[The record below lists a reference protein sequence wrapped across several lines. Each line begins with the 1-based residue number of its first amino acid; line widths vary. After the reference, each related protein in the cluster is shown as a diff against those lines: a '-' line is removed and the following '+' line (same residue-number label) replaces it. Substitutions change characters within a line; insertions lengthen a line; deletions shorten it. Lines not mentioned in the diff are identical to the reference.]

1 MRKTRKSKIVILSI
15 LGLAA
20 VSIGSIGFATWLVGI
35 NKTEETLHVEAK
47 VDNSVNDSQYLEIA
61 VNGRDFHIAEK
72 SAIDRNNSNIVGA
85 NANAGE
91 NGLGVKSDALTFD
104 IDTFTVLVGKGVTS
118 RPRKVVLELTA
129 GDNEFNAVSASA
141 DLIQNCQY
149 TQGSGETA
157 TLKTIGARTES
168 SLTYLSYKEE
178 FLLSSSTYFTN
189 DESTTSNSYITYTFK
204 ASEKTRTM
212 SWGSFYTYNN
222 GTGDVTGSPA
232 TYYNSLYK
240 KYTTD
245 PNSMTAMQKFD
256 FADQIN
262 KEITALNAAFKGRTL
277 TIKATLE

>member
-1 MRKTRKSKIVILSI
+1 MRKTQKSKIVILSI

-61 VNGRDFHIAEK
+61 VNGRDFHIAET
-72 SAIDRNNSNIVGA
+72 SPIGRDNFHIVGA
-85 NANAGE
+85 NADAGE
-91 NGLGVKSDALTFD
+91 DGLGVKSDALTFD

-118 RPRKVVLELTA
+118 RPTKVVLELTA

-178 FLLSSSTYFTN
+178 FLLSSSTYITN
-189 DESTTSNSYITYTFK
+189 DE
-204 ASEKTRTM
+204 
-212 SWGSFYTYNN
+212 
-222 GTGDVTGSPA
+222 
-232 TYYNSLYK
+232 
-240 KYTTD
+240 
-245 PNSMTAMQKFD
+245 
-256 FADQIN
+256 
-262 KEITALNAAFKGRTL
+262 
-277 TIKATLE
+277 